1 MTDSILA
8 DDKAIAYGRCLTFP
22 EYCQLQE
29 DRGRLLQMRYAETR
43 LAPARQ
49 DAMVGYGEMLYVVAL
64 VTDEDPDTIAV
75 LPVVVRLTDASQRI
89 QMRILSDEDLRLLTV
104 LLPDLD
110 MVAVLEEWDL
120 PQLFVFDEEW
130 ELQAQWGPRPAQAER
145 NLEEWMG
152 RYPEYETLAE
162 DETAEAQERYASLMT
177 ALTYEMR
184 VWYNSSLAD
193 ACQHEFCEILVG
205 LLPQDE

>member
-64 VTDEDPDTIAV
+64 VTDEDPETTAV

-110 MVAVLEEWDL
+110 MAVSYTHLDVYKR
-120 PQLFVFDEEW
+120 QDRHDGGQNFRARSG
-130 ELQAQWGPRPAQAER
+130 AQTRRPVGARHCER
-145 NLEEWMG
+145 
-152 RYPEYETLAE
+152 A
-162 DETAEAQERYASLMT
+162 A
-177 ALTYEMR
+177 
-184 VWYNSSLAD
+184 
-193 ACQHEFCEILVG
+193 
-205 LLPQDE
+205 